1 MIEMQDGPIH
11 RRSADPREAEGERHD
26 ALAVLA
32 EERMAYRDRLPELVR
47 AHEGQFVLIKGQNVI
62 GVFGDHAE
70 ALRQGYRRFGIVPFL
85 VRQIAASEPM
95 VSLPNGFYER
105 INFY

>member
-11 RRSADPREAEGERHD
+11 RRSANPRDAEGERHD

-32 EERMAYRDRLPELVR
+32 EERTTYRNSLPELVR
-47 AHEGQFVLIKGQNVI
+47 AHAGQYVLIKGQNVI
-62 GVFGDHAE
+62 DVFSDHAE

-85 VRQIAASEPM
+85 VRQIAASEP
-95 VSLPNGFYER
+95 VVYLPNV
-105 INFY
+105 IS